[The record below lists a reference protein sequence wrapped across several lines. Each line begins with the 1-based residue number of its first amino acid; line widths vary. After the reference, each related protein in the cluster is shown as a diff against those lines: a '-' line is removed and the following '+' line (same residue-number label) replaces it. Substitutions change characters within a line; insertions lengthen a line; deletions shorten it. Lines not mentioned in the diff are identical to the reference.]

1 MMPEI
6 RSSDAARPCPD
17 RIARSATSHGW
28 FLTSAVSVAET
39 SLPTTIVRPAKAAN
53 DAITSLMSVS
63 WNVTVI
69 GACWDCCTCEK
80 SAIGF
85 ALYDE
90 AILAAAGSAAG
101 GAASYCGSG
110 CATDDSTWT
119 TAFAAGLRRDDVD
132 GARWLVA
139 STLAKATGRGA
150 VALGDAAKRLRDS
163 DDGHAE

>member
-1 MMPEI
+1 MIPEI

-28 FLTSAVSVAET
+28 FLTSAVTVPDT

-85 ALYDE
+85 ALYDA
-90 AILAAAGSAAG
+90 AILAAGSDAAG
-101 GAASYCGSG
+101 AGSYCGSG

-119 TAFAAGLRRDDVD
+119 TAFAAVLRRDDVD
-132 GARWLVA
+132 GVRWFVA
-139 STLAKATGRGA
+139 STLATVTGRGA
-150 VALGDAAKRLRDS
+150 ATLGDAA
-163 DDGHAE
+163 